1 MTILY
6 NLSLIERTILKYA
19 QTLYYEN
26 KELPSL
32 GKVRADIYQLLKKRN
47 LLQYLDISQ
56 ENQDLK
62 YMVAFK
68 KLVSPNIHNCHLFTF
83 QAQYMNIN
91 NIIIELT
98 KKIKSMTPYDL
109 KYIRA
114 KNNHNLFNIAKA
126 FYNVYKL

>member
-19 QTLYYEN
+19 QTLYYQN
-26 KELPSL
+26 KDLPSL
-32 GKVRADIYQLLKKRN
+32 GKFRFDIYQLLKKN

-56 ENQDLK
+56 ENQNLK

-68 KLVSPNIHNCHLFTF
+68 KIVAPNVHNCHLFTF
-83 QAQYMNIN
+83 QAQYMKIN
-91 NIIIELT
+91 NIILELT
-98 KKIKSMTPYDL
+98 RKIKSMTPYDL

-114 KNNHNLFNIAKA
+114 KSNHNLFNIAKA
-126 FYNVYKL
+126 FYNVYRL